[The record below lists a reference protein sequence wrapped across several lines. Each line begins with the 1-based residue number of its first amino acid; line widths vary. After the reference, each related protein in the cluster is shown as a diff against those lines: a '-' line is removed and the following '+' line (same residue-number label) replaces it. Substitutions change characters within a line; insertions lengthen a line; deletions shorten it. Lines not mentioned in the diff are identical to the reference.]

1 MWTWLSYLLCLP
13 NNRGK
18 TKKAARRAAFF
29 AVTMCTYLFGQFSRY
44 VSLIIKARTDDFI

>member
-29 AVTMCTYLFGQFSRY
+29 CNAYANLFGQFSRY
-44 VSLIIKARTDDFI
+44 VSLIIKARTGDFI